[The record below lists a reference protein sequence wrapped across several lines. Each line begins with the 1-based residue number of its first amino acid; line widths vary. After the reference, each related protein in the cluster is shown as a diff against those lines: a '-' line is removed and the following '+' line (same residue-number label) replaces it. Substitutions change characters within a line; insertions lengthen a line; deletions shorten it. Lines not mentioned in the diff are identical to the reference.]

1 MFGKYVEVIMTVIS
15 ILIIIATVIVLITDE
30 KEA

>member
-1 MFGKYVEVIMTVIS
+1 MFGKYVEVIMTVLS
-15 ILIIIATVIVLITDE
+15 ILIVIATVIVLITDE